1 MSHPDSL
8 AALSNLVRTAGA
20 HPPSAPEAEAM
31 LQRVARLCAGAV
43 GDEHPHTRTAKA
55 ALASW
60 RRAVGGRPRRHAAAL
75 AAAVDRND
83 GAGGAHGTDE
93 TDETSRAGGRD
104 ETDGMV
110 GPGGADE
117 TDGPGGG
124 ACASGEARARR
135 DFDEAFA
142 LLRAAHGEAHPE
154 TLSLLAAETERLHD
168 AGRPAEAEPLARALV
183 GTCAARYGE
192 GHTLTVR
199 YSWMLAV
206 LLRQQ
211 GKLDEAAA
219 ITGDWGFSRPNRD
232 RPAHDGAPEAVAA
245 HAGRKLPRRQ
255 AEREAGSAPLQ
266 TACPHADALR
276 ATPAVADLP
285 PAEPSPDYS

>member
-20 HPPSAPEAEAM
+20 HPPFAPEAEAM

-43 GDEHPHTRTAKA
+43 GDKHPHTRTAKA

-93 TDETSRAGGRD
+93 TDETSRRRGID

-110 GPGGADE
+110 GPGG
-117 TDGPGGG
+117 G
-124 ACASGEARARR
+124 ACASSEARARR

-154 TLSLLAAETERLHD
+154 TLSLLEAETERLHD

-206 LLRQQ
+206 LLRHQ

-232 RPAHDGAPEAVAA
+232 RPAHDGAPEAAA
-245 HAGRKLPRRQ
+245 DHAGRKLPSRR
-255 AEREAGSAPLQ
+255 AEREAGSPPLQ

-276 ATPAVADLP
+276 ATPAIADLP